1 MKETKNKHNTVRG
14 AEGVYRVATLLSKYN
29 IHVAPT
35 MGNASCVDL
44 LAASEDGSKS
54 IAIQVKAAGDGH
66 ADRNKKIGGKKISGK
81 YWILGKRRPIWS
93 NDLWYA
99 FVDLGMHSK
108 GDASNCQVYFIPSKW
123 VAAFC
128 TGIGKTLYS
137 FVSNSIAERA
147 AKNIDV
153 LIKQINGNHKPV
165 DVPQDMI
172 WVGTNEG
179 KTTKQVLLNLEKSRR
194 HDNDTHGIKV

>member
-1 MKETKNKHNTVRG
+1 MKKNKHNTIRG

-44 LAASEDGSKS
+44 LAVSEDGAKS

-66 ADRNKKIGGKKISGK
+66 ADRNKKIGGKKIKGK
-81 YWILGKRRPIWS
+81 YWILGKRAPVWS

-99 FVDLGMHSK
+99 FVDLGEE
-108 GDASNCQVYFIPSKW
+108 DDCPIYFIPSKW
-123 VAAFC
+123 VVAFC
-128 TGIGKTLYS
+128 SGIKNTLY
-137 FVSNSIAERA
+137 FFMPINVAQKATR
-147 AKNIDV
+147 NIEF
-153 LIKQINGNHKPV
+153 LIKQINENGRPV
-165 DVPQDMI
+165 KVPQDMI

-179 KTTKQVLLNLEKSRR
+179 KTTDQVLSNLK
-194 HDNDTHGIKV
+194 